1 MFLFGEAL
9 YKCTIA
15 NFRFSPNLSRTIIV
29 SFFAFWL
36 FIFVRRTLAEKMS
49 EDEEWTPPTEAE
61 LKVLDISKSPMAIA
75 SVNMGCYFLLI

>member
-1 MFLFGEAL
+1 
-9 YKCTIA
+9 
-15 NFRFSPNLSRTIIV
+15 
-29 SFFAFWL
+29 
-36 FIFVRRTLAEKMS
+36 MS